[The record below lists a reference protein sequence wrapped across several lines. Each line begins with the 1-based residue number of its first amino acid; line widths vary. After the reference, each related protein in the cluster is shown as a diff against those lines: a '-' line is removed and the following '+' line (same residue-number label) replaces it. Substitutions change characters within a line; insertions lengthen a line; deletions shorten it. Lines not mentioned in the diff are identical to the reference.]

1 LSQINGLINENKIR
15 RALYYLEMMLEEGFA
30 IQTVIYT
37 MLRNQLFRK
46 GEVRLSLDFAELM
59 MKNHV
64 DSDLNTYGA
73 LSQ

>member
-1 LSQINGLINENKIR
+1 
-15 RALYYLEMMLEEGFA
+15 MMLEEGFA